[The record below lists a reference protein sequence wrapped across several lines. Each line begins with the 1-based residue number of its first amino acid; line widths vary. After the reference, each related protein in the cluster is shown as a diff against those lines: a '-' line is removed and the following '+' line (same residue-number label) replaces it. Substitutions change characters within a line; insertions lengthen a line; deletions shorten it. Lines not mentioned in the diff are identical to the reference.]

1 VDATRTLSDHITE
14 VHEVLGIEATRELIL
29 REIYKVI
36 KESSN
41 DPPSRRHMMLLA
53 DTMTSLGSSL
63 ISIDRNGIKRSD
75 IGPLARCSFE
85 ESDKQLYQAAI
96 FGEYD
101 DVNGVSANI
110 MLGQVAACGTGMVN
124 VFFDEDEYIAIQKS
138 FTSDDDDIHTWEQ
151 HVEKWERDMQGM
163 LHTQQQMDELANE
176 PLPMFD
182 ESDLQVVDDDD
193 EKGYDELSHSTH
205 VAFDYTD
212 DMLDD
217 M

>member
-1 VDATRTLSDHITE
+1 
-14 VHEVLGIEATRELIL
+14 
-29 REIYKVI
+29 
-36 KESSN
+36 
-41 DPPSRRHMMLLA
+41 MLLA
-53 DTMTSLGSSL
+53 DTMTSLGSTL

-110 MLGQVAACGTGMVN
+110 MLGQVASCGTGMVKIL
-124 VFFDEDEYIAIQKS
+124 FDEDELIAIQND
-138 FTSDDDDIHTWEQ
+138 FTSDENGVHTWEQ
-151 HVEKWERDMQGM
+151 HVEKWERDMHGM
-163 LHTQQQMDELANE
+163 LHTQQQMEELSNE
-176 PLPMFD
+176 QLPTFD
-182 ESDLQVVDDDD
+182 ESELQYNDGNEDA
-193 EKGYDELSHSTH
+193 EGYDELSQNTH
-205 VAFDYTD
+205 VVFDYTD